1 MTEGGAFV
9 PKFEFEATAPV
20 CWPELGCFLLPLGT
34 AIAESASYPLFALQ
48 AHLCMKTVLL
58 AEDEEELADLL
69 SGFLR
74 DSGYRV
80 VCAADGKQA
89 LAAMDLARPDLV
101 LCDIVMPVLD
111 GLTFCSRL
119 AEHPLHKRVPVV
131 LMTALAEHLN
141 LAGCPHAALVRKPFD
156 IDQLLLTIARL
167 TD

>member
-1 MTEGGAFV
+1 
-9 PKFEFEATAPV
+9 
-20 CWPELGCFLLPLGT
+20 
-34 AIAESASYPLFALQ
+34 
-48 AHLCMKTVLL
+48 MKTVLL

-74 DSGYRV
+74 DSGYKV
-80 VCAADGKQA
+80 VCAANGKQA
-89 LAAMDLARPDLV
+89 LAALEVARPDVV

-111 GLTFCSRL
+111 GLSFCSRL
-119 AEHPLHKRVPVV
+119 AEHPLYKHLPVV

-141 LAGCPHAALVRKPFD
+141 LTGYPHAALLRKPFD